1 MIKEILKLL
10 ALDPHYNQSENIE
23 IAKGKYA
30 MPKNFKQGFEQ
41 IKRQW
46 KRR

>member
-1 MIKEILKLL
+1 MMQK
-10 ALDPHYNQSENIE
+10 HYNSSEYIE
-23 IAKGKYA
+23 IAKGKNELP
-30 MPKNFKQGFEQ
+30 MTFKDAFEQ